1 MNPAGATAARG
12 KSPRVASFEPV
23 AAPDARLLLLGSMP
37 GVRSLQAGEYYAH
50 PRNSF
55 WRIMAQ
61 LLGFDAAA
69 PYEARLRA
77 LQRSGIA
84 LWDVLHS
91 CERSGSLDT
100 AIDAAS
106 ARPNDFAGFLQ
117 RYPRIDTLCFNG
129 AAAQRYFNRRVAPTL
144 EPRRALRRLRL
155 PSSSPAHAALPFEAK
170 LQAWRAG
177 LGL

>member
-1 MNPAGATAARG
+1 MNPLGGTAARG
-12 KSPRVASFEPV
+12 KPQRVASFDPV
-23 AAPDARLLLLGSMP
+23 AAPDARVLVLGSMP

-61 LLGFDAAA
+61 LLGFDAGA
-69 PYEARLRA
+69 PYEERLRA
-77 LQRSGIA
+77 LQHSGIA

-106 ARPNDFAGFLQ
+106 ATPNDFAGFLRQ
-117 RYPRIDTLCFNG
+117 HPRIDTLCFNG
-129 AAAQRYFNRRVAPTL
+129 AAAERYFNQRVAPL